1 MGVTMDRTEET
12 GAPENTGGKQGN
24 GRFAQG
30 VSGNPRGRPRGS
42 RNKASLLAE
51 ALLDGDAEALVR
63 TAIELAKKGDGV
75 ALRLCL
81 ERLLPVKRERA
92 ITIDLPP
99 ITSPENAKE
108 AMASIIASVA
118 RGELSP
124 SEANQFSELIDT
136 YVRAAEATDLAKR
149 LEEVKK
155 TLGRKR

>member
-1 MGVTMDRTEET
+1 MDRTEVT

-30 VSGNPRGRPRGS
+30 LSGNPRGRPRGS

-51 ALLDGDAEALVR
+51 SLLDGDAEALVQK
-63 TAIELAKKGDGV
+63 AIELAKKGDGV
-75 ALRLCL
+75 ALRLCM

-99 ITSPENAKE
+99 INSAADAKQ

-124 SEANQFSELIDT
+124 SEASQFSELIDT
-136 YVRAAEATDLAKR
+136 YVRAAGATDLDQR
-149 LEEVKK
+149 LEEVERIVRR
-155 TLGRKR
+155 RK

>member
-1 MGVTMDRTEET
+1 MGVTMDRTEVT

-99 ITSPENAKE
+99 INSAADAKD
-108 AMASIIASVA
+108 AMAAIIASAA

-124 SEANQFSELIDT
+124 SEASRLPPWLHWRARALARLDSID
-136 YVRAAEATDLAKR
+136 
-149 LEEVKK
+149 
-155 TLGRKR
+155 